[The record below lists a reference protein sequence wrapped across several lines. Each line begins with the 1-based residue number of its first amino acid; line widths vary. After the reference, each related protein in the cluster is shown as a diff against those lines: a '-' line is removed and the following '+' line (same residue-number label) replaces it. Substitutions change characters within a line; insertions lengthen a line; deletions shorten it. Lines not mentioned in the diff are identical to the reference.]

1 MYDFDKMVDM
11 LRNAYDVPTL
21 AEWEITAGDFQDLA
35 ADLDKLAQLGH
46 AAAESMQ
53 EFYQGMADSW
63 TGDME

>member
-1 MYDFDKMVDM
+1 MDQV
-11 LRNAYDVPTL
+11 A
-21 AEWEITAGDFQDLA
+21 TAGGAVSGCVWSISRLS